1 MEKAIMSHD
10 DFDVFIIYESDEYIL
25 EKRLTFEHS
34 IPRVVGFWDLLE
46 KITILLIAT
55 IGWNLDEVLF

>member
-34 IPRVVGFWDLLE
+34 IPRVVGFWDL
-46 KITILLIAT
+46 AT

>member
-34 IPRVVGFWDLLE
+34 IPRVVGFRDLLE

-55 IGWNLDEVLF
+55 IG